1 MIIFVKIEEFVSV
14 ASKTTFEIILIYS
27 FSEPINL
34 SSNSER
40 WNILTCNQNV
50 DKLFVQDYK
59 LMDFVGLIVLLL
71 LHLSMEM
78 KNHYRSNVLNHE
90 NPFVFEQ
97 KRN

>member
-1 MIIFVKIEEFVSV
+1 MIIFVKIEECVSV

-40 WNILTCNQNV
+40 LNILICNQYV
-50 DKLFVQDYK
+50 AKLFVQDCK
-59 LMDFVGLIVLLL
+59 LMDFVGLIVILL

-78 KNHYRSNVLNHE
+78 KKTIIFLML
-90 NPFVFEQ
+90 
-97 KRN
+97 